1 MTDEQKR
8 GGEKSAP
15 RRRSRSK
22 RQSGNADAARSPDAA
37 QRNPG
42 PARSPDATQRN
53 PGPVARDTP
62 RSDIPEQTG
71 NQRAKT
77 PESPPYRESSASRS
91 LAVIP
96 LHVRWRDLDAFN
108 HVNNSSYLTFLEES
122 RLQWL
127 RTVPGEW
134 FTEHAMPVMAAV
146 ELHYRKAITW
156 PSEIDVLLS
165 CERLGNTS
173 ITIGNRI
180 VDRNDANC
188 VYADGNIVMVWIDP
202 ASGAAVALPEAIRD
216 ACSIGSRQACD

>member
-1 MTDEQKR
+1 MTDDNKKAPTKR
-8 GGEKSAP
+8 AP
-15 RRRSRSK
+15 RKRSRSR
-22 RQSGNADAARSPDAA
+22 RQSGNAIAAHSPDAA
-37 QRNPG
+37 QRNPERSERRS
-42 PARSPDATQRN
+42 PPPATSTPESDQREQAARSPATSER
-53 PGPVARDTP
+53 PG
-62 RSDIPEQTG
+62 
-71 NQRAKT
+71 
-77 PESPPYRESSASRS
+77 ASGA

-108 HVNNSSYLTFLEES
+108 HVNNSSYLTFLEEA

-146 ELHYRKAITW
+146 ELHYRKPIAW
-156 PSEIDVLLS
+156 PAEIDVQLS

-173 ITIGNRI
+173 LTVGNRI

-202 ASGAAVALPEAIRD
+202 ASGAAVPLPDAIRR
-216 ACSIGSRQACD
+216 ACSSA